1 MNRPPS
7 RTLLALTLILLAT
20 GLLVLSAAGYLAPV
34 QGLVMRPVTGIQT
47 WIALRFAV
55 LRDMASAPR
64 DVETFRQRNA
74 ELEAEV
80 ARLEQQV
87 ITLQE
92 QVSEMEILSAL
103 LNYART
109 RPENRYVAA
118 NVIGED
124 VSPFLRSVWIASGS
138 ESGLRQ
144 GMPVVTERGLVGRI
158 AEVFPT
164 MSRVQLV
171 LDPESSA
178 NVILQAARA
187 DGALV
192 AQPNGELWVEMIDQQ
207 ASVQTGELVLTSG
220 LGGGY
225 PPDIPVGQVI
235 SVRRRD
241 YELFQQAV
249 IQPVVDFDRLTIVL
263 VITNYPTFPSGAT
276 AP

>member
-1 MNRPPS
+1 
-7 RTLLALTLILLAT
+7 
-20 GLLVLSAAGYLAPV
+20 
-34 QGLVMRPVTGIQT
+34 
-47 WIALRFAV
+47 
-55 LRDMASAPR
+55 
-64 DVETFRQRNA
+64 
-74 ELEAEV
+74 
-80 ARLEQQV
+80 
-87 ITLQE
+87 
-92 QVSEMEILSAL
+92 
-103 LNYART
+103 
-109 RPENRYVAA
+109 
-118 NVIGED
+118 VIGED

-138 ESGLRQ
+138 YSGLRQ
-144 GMPVVTERGLVGRI
+144 GMPVVTERGLVGRV

-164 MSRVQLV
+164 MSRIRLI

-187 DGALV
+187 DGTLV

-207 ASVQTGELVLTSG
+207 AIVQTGELVLTSG

-263 VITNYPTFPSGAT
+263 VITNYPTFPSGVT

>member
-20 GLLVLSAAGYLAPV
+20 GLLVLSVAGYLAPV

-47 WIALRFAV
+47 WIALRFAA

-171 LDPESSA
+171 LDPDSSA

-187 DGALV
+187 DGTLV
-192 AQPNGELWVEMIDQQ
+192 AQANGELWVEMIDQQ